1 MLSILKKIPV
11 IKIFLRNNFIF
22 KKSVFKTIINYI
34 STRRT
39 FLVNWV
45 SKWWIYVLILTPF
58 ASILSHIYM
67 CGITVDP
74 NPQSSWIRIQ
84 YGSRSTTLLKIVP
97 DCLNSCRVCQAL
109 LFSFKKM
116 CVLKN
121 VVFIADFFEFDNT
134 FSYWKSK
141 RIGYAIKLTSEKWKR
156 IRPLL

>member
-1 MLSILKKIPV
+1 MAQFGSGSRVMLSILKKIPV

-116 CVLKN
+116 CVECATTHKYFHKYLITQVLLK
-121 VVFIADFFEFDNT
+121 
-134 FSYWKSK
+134 K
-141 RIGYAIKLTSEKWKR
+141 
-156 IRPLL
+156 